1 MPRRVLRRSQKS
13 EVRNQKTEEKRREE
27 IEQKRAKEAKKKII
41 DTGSHWSARGGP
53 IRKNYDQEQKEES
66 LDVAKSENR

>member
-1 MPRRVLRRSQKS
+1 MLIQGRFAGCARQIIIVATKGIKEKS

-41 DTGSHWSARGGP
+41 DTGSH
-53 IRKNYDQEQKEES
+53 
-66 LDVAKSENR
+66 